1 MSAKQSFR
9 SLLIALLM
17 PFTAMAAHQGKINND
32 DTPCLEISCHMQ
44 DNGNR
49 FAGYTIIIYCDNAPS
64 DTLTIEKR
72 REVFFTL
79 DYGHQYAIRHIAP
92 GYRDRVVMVNT
103 AVDEKAA
110 KTFSYFDYVIEMV
123 REEEPANTV
132 NDLPVGLVRFDKK
145 LHRFD
150 YSRKY
155 AKEVRRQPDYIAGN
169 N

>member
-1 MSAKQSFR
+1 MSAYRFIR

-17 PFTAMAAHQGKINND
+17 PFTAIAAHPGKIKSD
-32 DTPCLEISCHMQ
+32 DAPCLEISCHMQ
-44 DNGNR
+44 DDGSR
-49 FAGYTIIIYCDNAPS
+49 FAGYTIIIYCDNAPA

-103 AVDEKAA
+103 CIDEKAA
-110 KTFSYFDYVIEMV
+110 KKFSFFDYVIEMV
-123 REEEPANTV
+123 RDEEPANTL

-155 AKEVRRQPDYIAGN
+155 EKEVRRQPEYVAGN